1 MSVKD
6 AMSRKNAAS
15 YLREQ
20 GFSLPEQSAEAH
32 ARCLRLAQEG
42 DVGAQCALSVL
53 FSVGLTGH
61 KDETLAFRWCETA
74 ANNGS
79 QDAKRALA
87 SYLISGR
94 QVERQ
99 PQRGVAMLGELVE
112 EGHLPAMVSL
122 GMLMLSGHSE
132 LVPKNESGAIDL
144 LLAPAQA
151 GDPLSQCLVGA
162 QLILSDDPGLQLSG
176 AKWIA
181 SAAEGGLSSAHR
193 YLAAFHRQGSYGY
206 PVDPEKVAVHDAIAQ
221 RLEEEGT

>member
-1 MSVKD
+1 M
-6 AMSRKNAAS
+6 
-15 YLREQ
+15 
-20 GFSLPEQSAEAH
+20 
-32 ARCLRLAQEG
+32 
-42 DVGAQCALSVL
+42 
-53 FSVGLTGH
+53 
-61 KDETLAFRWCETA
+61 AFKWCETA

-151 GDPLSQCLVGA
+151 GDPLSRCLVGA

-176 AKWIA
+176 ARWIA

>member
-1 MSVKD
+1 MKD
-6 AMSRKNAAS
+6 AMSRKHAVS
-15 YLREQ
+15 YLRGQ
-20 GFSLPEQSAEAH
+20 GFSLPEQSAGAH
-32 ARCLRLAQEG
+32 AWCLRLAQEG
-42 DVGAQCALSVL
+42 DVVAQCVLSVL
-53 FSVGLTGH
+53 FSIGLTGQRN
-61 KDETLAFRWCETA
+61 ETLAFKWCEIA
-74 ANNGS
+74 ANSGF

-99 PQRGVAMLGELVE
+99 PRRGVAILTELVE
-112 EGHLPAMVSL
+112 AGHLPAMVSL
-122 GMLMLSGHSE
+122 GMLMMSGHSE
-132 LVPKNESGAIDL
+132 FVPKDEAGAIDL

-162 QLILSDDPGLQLSG
+162 HLILSDDPGVQLSG

-193 YLAAFHRQGSYGY
+193 YLATFHRQGRYGY

-221 RLEEEGT
+221 RLEEEGL